1 MVDCEPFSNQCLG
14 KFVQK
19 VCYASSSGPCLLLPV
34 LSLHTADSIV
44 LGGPKEKE
52 TSDRHSFKNR
62 FNENCKESDNK
73 ILQPTK
79 IFLLT
84 KPQIIQT

>member
-1 MVDCEPFSNQCLG
+1 MLHLQVP
-14 KFVQK
+14 
-19 VCYASSSGPCLLLPV
+19 ASYFLCWVSTLL
-34 LSLHTADSIV
+34 IV
-44 LGGPKEKE
+44 LCWGGGQEEKE
-52 TSDRHSFKNR
+52 TNDRHSFNNR

-79 IFLLT
+79 IFLLA